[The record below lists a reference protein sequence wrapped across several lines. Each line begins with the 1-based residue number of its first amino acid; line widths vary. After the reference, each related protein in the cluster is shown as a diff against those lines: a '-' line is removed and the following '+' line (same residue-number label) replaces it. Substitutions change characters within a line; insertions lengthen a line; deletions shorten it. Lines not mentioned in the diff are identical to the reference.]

1 MKKVLALIMA
11 MALLL
16 SLVGCGARTTVT
28 IDSNKTTLT
37 VGVWNG
43 GPEDDWLQAAIQ
55 KFEEKYADVSFEE
68 GKKGVQVIIGSCNK
82 TTMEGETLKNLILTA
97 DNKDEVFFTEG
108 VFYQY
113 WASTGRMLDITQ
125 YVNEKLTEFGE
136 DKSIADKMD
145 ASLKEAM
152 TMDGKIYAIP
162 YWQGQYCMVYNAT
175 LFDEEG
181 WYYDANGNFTDAK
194 GTLGTGPD
202 GKTGTYDD
210 GLPRTYDEFFRLL
223 DRINQ
228 DNATPIQWPGAS
240 QDYMSWLMAELA
252 ADYIGAEE
260 FNLNYTFDGT
270 ATLVKNGTFNWDTL
284 AYETEEVAINRN
296 NAYELAR
303 QPGLAMAS
311 AFVERLVQNTSY
323 YDINNCLSGS
333 FKITQSQ
340 LEFVRN
346 PTVSA
351 KKNVAIMVDGNWWEA
366 EATASFK
373 ETYGTNATKY
383 DSEMDYKYMPF
394 PKATEAE
401 VGKQMTMVGS
411 PLDSYCFIKSNIDPA
426 KIELATTF
434 LQFVHTD
441 AQMAEFT
448 EMTGLP
454 KPYTYDYDESK
465 LTSFGASMMNAMQAS
480 TIVWPMDDNELYR
493 YAPSDFRLVKWMR
506 CKYAADKDASD
517 CISDVLTALNNG
529 EYLYSA
535 EDYFKGIYNF
545 RKTTQWEQYDSI
557 LG

>member
-1 MKKVLALIMA
+1 MKKVLALVMA

-16 SLVGCGARTTVT
+16 SLVGCGARSTVT
-28 IDSNKTTLT
+28 IDSTKTTLT

-43 GPEDDWLQAAIQ
+43 GPEDDWLQDAI
-55 KFEEKYADVSFEE
+55 KRFEEKYADVSFEE

-82 TTMEGETLKNLILTA
+82 TTMEGETLKNLVLTA
-97 DNKDEVFFTEG
+97 DSKDEVFFTEG

-113 WASTGRMLDITQ
+113 WATSGRMLDITE

-136 DKSIADKMD
+136 DKSIADKMNT
-145 ASLKEAM
+145 ALKEAM
-152 TMDGKIYAIP
+152 TVDGKMYAIP

-181 WYYDANGNFTDAK
+181 WYFDANGQFTDAS
-194 GTLGTGPD
+194 GNLGTGPD

-210 GLPRTYDEFFRLL
+210 GLPRTYDEFFALL
-223 DRINQ
+223 ERINQ

-252 ADYIGAEE
+252 ADYVGAEE
-260 FNLNYTFDGT
+260 FSLNYNFDGT
-270 ATLVKNGTFNWDTL
+270 ATLVKNGSFNWDTL
-284 AYETEEVAINRN
+284 TYETEEVAITPN

-311 AFVERLVQNTSY
+311 AFIERLVQNTSY
-323 YDINNCLSGS
+323 YDVNNCLSGS

-351 KKNVAIMVDGNWWEA
+351 KKNVAIMVDGNWWEN
-366 EATASFK
+366 EAAASFK

-383 DSEMDYKYMPF
+383 DADMEYKYMPF
-394 PKATEAE
+394 PKATEAD
-401 VGKQMTMVGS
+401 VGKGMTMVGS

-441 AQMAEFT
+441 AEMAAFT
-448 EMTGLP
+448 ETTGLP

-465 LTSFGASMMNAMQAS
+465 MTSFGATMMEAMNSS
-480 TIVWPMDDNELYR
+480 TVVWPMDDNSLYR
-493 YAPSDFRLVKWMR
+493 YAPADFRLVKWMR
-506 CKYAADKDASD
+506 CRYAADKDASD
-517 CISDVLTALNNG
+517 GISSVLTTMQNG
-529 EYLYSA
+529 QYIYSA
-535 EDYFKGIYNF
+535 EDYFKGIYDF
-545 RKTTQWEQYDSI
+545 RKNAQWQQYDSI